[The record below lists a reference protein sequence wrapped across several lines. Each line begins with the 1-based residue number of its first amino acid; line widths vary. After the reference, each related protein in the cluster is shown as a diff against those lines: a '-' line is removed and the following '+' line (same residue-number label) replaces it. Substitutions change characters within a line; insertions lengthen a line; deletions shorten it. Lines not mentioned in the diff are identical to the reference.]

1 MGGHV
6 LGIVGVG
13 HLGEAMARG
22 FAGQSQSLRLALSPR
37 SRERTQRLAQLD
49 GVSVCADT
57 QEVLDTTEV
66 VVLALPRSSI
76 VATCQTQRFAP
87 GQLVISVAAGV
98 KHAQLLSAL
107 GPATLVRAMPV
118 TAAACNASP
127 TCLYPHDERAAKILA
142 YLGPVHGFDDEAQ
155 FEAAATIAVYYG
167 WLFALMGQTTSWL
180 GDQGV
185 PHGVATALVAEM
197 TGAAA
202 RTVQTGGD
210 DPQSLADEIA
220 PPGSFT
226 RAGLEHLAKSHALE
240 AWVGACETV
249 LERARE
255 NSP

>member
-13 HLGEAMARG
+13 HLGEAVARG

-107 GPATLVRAMPV
+107 GPATLVRA
-118 TAAACNASP
+118 ASK
-127 TCLYPHDERAAKILA
+127 LSSLNVGGGV
-142 YLGPVHGFDDEAQ
+142 LGG
-155 FEAAATIAVYYG
+155 
-167 WLFALMGQTTSWL
+167 
-180 GDQGV
+180 
-185 PHGVATALVAEM
+185 
-197 TGAAA
+197 GA
-202 RTVQTGGD
+202 GGCD
-210 DPQSLADEIA
+210 RFA
-220 PPGSFT
+220 PPCF
-226 RAGLEHLAKSHALE
+226 
-240 AWVGACETV
+240 
-249 LERARE
+249 
-255 NSP
+255 